1 MSDIIKLLPD
11 SIANQ
16 IAAGEVIQRPAS
28 ALKELMENA
37 VDAKATVI
45 KVILKEA
52 GKTFLQVI
60 DNGTG
65 MSETDARLSF
75 ERHATSKL
83 STADELFSIKTKGF
97 RGEALASIA
106 AVAQVELKTRKQDND
121 SGTEIVIESSEII
134 TQQPC
139 ATPGGTSIAVKNLF
153 YNLPAR
159 RNFLKSTPVEF
170 RHILEEFQRVA
181 LPHPEIAFTL
191 HHNGLE
197 IFNLPVGNLRQR
209 ICAVFGANYNE
220 RLVPVEENTSVVNI
234 TGFVGKPE
242 FAKKVR
248 GEQYFFINNRY
259 IRDGYLNHAVA
270 NAFEEL
276 LPSGSYPSYF
286 LKLEIDPS
294 RIDINIHPTK
304 TEIKFEDE
312 KPVYAIL
319 RAAVKRAMGKFSIAP
334 TLDFE
339 QEQSFNIPVFK
350 GDRIPPQPSIKVNPH
365 YNPFREEGKNTSP
378 NTGTSVKTDWQ
389 QRIAE
394 KLKPEENFTESKS
407 HTFPAL
413 HYSAPQVYFFE
424 QVYQSYI
431 LTYLNSELAL
441 IDQQAAHEQVLYE
454 KNMAQLENSN
464 SVSQQE
470 LFPVMLELSTQSFL
484 AMQQIADA
492 LKTFGFDIREFGK
505 NAFVLHASPSYVEKG
520 KEKWLLEKLVEDFN
534 SGATIDKKQLLEKT
548 ARSLSQNASVKA
560 GQPLTHKEMK
570 TLCENLLDCQSFNY
584 TFNGKPIIVKL
595 SKEEMIRRFEKK

>member
-1 MSDIIKLLPD
+1 MPDIIKLLPD

-37 VDAKATVI
+37 VDAKATSI
-45 KVILKEA
+45 KVIVKEA

-60 DNGTG
+60 DNGIG
-65 MSETDARLSF
+65 MSETDARMSF

-83 STADELFSIKTKGF
+83 STAEELFSIKTKGF

-106 AVAQVELKTRKQDND
+106 AVAQVELKTRLYNKET
-121 SGTEIVIESSEII
+121 GTEIIIEGSQVIS
-134 TQQPC
+134 QQPC
-139 ATPGGTSIAVKNLF
+139 AAPQGTSIAIKNLF
-153 YNLPAR
+153 YNVPAR
-159 RNFLKSTPVEF
+159 RNFLKSAPVEF

-197 IFNLPVGNLRQR
+197 IFNLPTGNLRQR
-209 ICAVFGANYNE
+209 ICAVFGSNYNE
-220 RLVPVEENTSVVNI
+220 RLVPVEENTTVVNI

-259 IRDGYLNHAVA
+259 VRDGYLNHAVT

-276 LPSGSYPSYF
+276 LPHGSFPSYF
-286 LKLEIDPS
+286 LILEINPS

-312 KPVYAIL
+312 KPIYAIL
-319 RAAVKRAMGKFSIAP
+319 RSAVKRAMGKFSIAP

-350 GDRIPPQPSIKVNPH
+350 GDRIPLQPTIKVNPH
-365 YNPFREEGKNTSP
+365 YNPFKDEEKQQGAPLNTP
-378 NTGTSVKTDWQ
+378 IKTDWQ

-394 KLKPEENFTESKS
+394 KIKTEENFQQQKQEVI
-407 HTFPAL
+407 
-413 HYSAPQVYFFE
+413 APFSNTVQHVHFFE
-424 QVYQSYI
+424 QVYNSYI
-431 LTYLNSELAL
+431 LTYHHHQLIL

-454 KNMAQLENSN
+454 KNMDQLQNS
-464 SVSQQE
+464 SAISQQE
-470 LFPVMLELSTQSFL
+470 LFPVMIELSTQSFHAL
-484 AMQQIADA
+484 QQIAHT

-505 NAFVLHASPSYVEKG
+505 NAFVLHATPAYVEKG
-520 KEKWLLEKLVEDFN
+520 KEKWLLEKLVEDVD
-534 SGATIDKKQLLEKT
+534 SGATINKKQLLEKT
-548 ARSLSQNASVKA
+548 ARSLAQNASVKA
-560 GQPLTHKEMK
+560 GQTLTHKEMK
-570 TLCENLLDCQSFNY
+570 TLCDNLFQCQSHNY
-584 TFNGKPIIVKL
+584 AFNGKAIILSL
-595 SKEEMIRRFEKK
+595 SKEELAKRFEKK

>member
-1 MSDIIKLLPD
+1 MPDIIKLLPD

-37 VDAKATVI
+37 VDAKATSI
-45 KVILKEA
+45 KVIVKEA

-60 DNGTG
+60 DNGIG
-65 MSETDARLSF
+65 MSETDARMSF

-83 STADELFSIKTKGF
+83 SSAEELFSIKTKGF

-106 AVAQVELKTRKQDND
+106 AVAQVELKTRLQAKET
-121 SGTEIVIESSEII
+121 GTEIIIEGSEVIS
-134 TQQPC
+134 QQPC
-139 ATPGGTSIAVKNLF
+139 AVTNGTSIAIKNLF
-153 YNLPAR
+153 YNVPAR

-197 IFNLPVGNLRQR
+197 IFNLPTGNLRQR
-209 ICAVFGANYNE
+209 ICAVFGSNYNE
-220 RLVPVEENTSVVNI
+220 RLVPVEENTTVVNI

-259 IRDGYLNHAVA
+259 VRDGYLNHAVS

-276 LPSGSYPSYF
+276 LPNGSFPSYF
-286 LKLEIDPS
+286 LMLEIDPS

-312 KPVYAIL
+312 KPIYAIL

-339 QEQSFNIPVFK
+339 QEQSFNIPIFK
-350 GDRIPPQPSIKVNPH
+350 GDRIPVQPTIKVNPH
-365 YNPFREEGKNTSP
+365 YNPFKEEKQPQGTTLNTSI
-378 NTGTSVKTDWQ
+378 KTDWQ
-389 QRIAE
+389 QRIVE
-394 KLKPEENFTESKS
+394 KIKPEENFPQKQEVIAPFSYAVQ
-407 HTFPAL
+407 HL
-413 HYSAPQVYFFE
+413 HFFE
-424 QVYQSYI
+424 QVYNSYI
-431 LTYLNSELAL
+431 LTYHYNQLVV

-454 KNMAQLENSN
+454 KNMAQLQNS
-464 SVSQQE
+464 SAVSQQE
-470 LFPVMLELSTQSFL
+470 LFPVMLELSTQSFHSL
-484 AMQQIADA
+484 QQIADS
-492 LKTFGFDIREFGK
+492 LKTYGFDIREFGK
-505 NAFVLHASPSYVEKG
+505 NAFVLHATPAYVEKG
-520 KEKWLLEKLVEDFN
+520 KEKWLLEKLVEDFD

-548 ARSLSQNASVKA
+548 ARSLAQIASVKA
-560 GQPLTHKEMK
+560 GQALTHKEMK
-570 TLCENLLDCQSFNY
+570 TLCDNLFECQSHSY
-584 TFNGKPIIVKL
+584 TYNGKAIIVSL
-595 SKEEMIRRFEKK
+595 SKEELVKRFEKK